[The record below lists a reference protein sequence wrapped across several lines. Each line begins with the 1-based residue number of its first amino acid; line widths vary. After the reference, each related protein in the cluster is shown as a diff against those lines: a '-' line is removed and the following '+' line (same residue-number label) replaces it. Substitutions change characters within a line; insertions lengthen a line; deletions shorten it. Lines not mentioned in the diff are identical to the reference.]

1 MPSWRLCTCA
11 FVPALPWLGR
21 ICWVQTSTS
30 TPRLRPHA
38 PSRLSLSTAAPLW
51 PHPLPWGAF
60 VCLPSL
66 WPGPPFCRQELSL
79 TQLHP
84 QHRAAL
90 TAEVERGL
98 GMRVE
103 REGQVGGWCPARER
117 QHKVFSGHTCYTQWI
132 WSLKANAA
140 LTDWLDSSSLAS
152 LASLTEGLLEHS

>member
-1 MPSWRLCTCA
+1 MAPLYLCFCTRSSLAWKDLLGPDLHQHSQAPTPC
-11 FVPALPWLGR
+11 ALPVEPQHR
-21 ICWVQTSTS
+21 CPFV
-30 TPRLRPHA
+30 A
-38 PSRLSLSTAAPLW
+38 PSFALGS
-51 PHPLPWGAF
+51 
-60 VCLPSL
+60 VCLSAL
-66 WPGPPFCRQELSL
+66 SVAGTTLCRQELSL